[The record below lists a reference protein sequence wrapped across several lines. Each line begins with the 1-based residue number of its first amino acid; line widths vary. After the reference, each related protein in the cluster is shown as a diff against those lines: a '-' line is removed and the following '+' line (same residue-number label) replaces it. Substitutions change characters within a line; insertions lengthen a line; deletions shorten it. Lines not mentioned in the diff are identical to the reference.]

1 MIMFTTGAL
10 SVIVYGQALL
20 QLLMITNSS
29 NEFSVLVTAVLV
41 DIRSNFLWQCAFKFF
56 LQWICAKMDP

>member
-1 MIMFTTGAL
+1 MILFTTGAL

-29 NEFSVLVTAVLV
+29 NEFPVLVTAVLV
-41 DIRSNFLWQCAFKFF
+41 DIRSNFFMTMC
-56 LQWICAKMDP
+56 I